1 MKKPLIILSVL
12 ILFGFQGCY
21 YGSMT
26 GARTLGENHM
36 TVTGAVG
43 LPAYLTADDRRE
55 AGESSIDDVPI
66 SPSLTFLS
74 GATDRIDI
82 GAFGRAYG
90 LGPMIRVGLLDPG
103 APYAVSVNAG
113 AGYIVPAKLLGTRF
127 GAAAG
132 YSFGGSLEIYA
143 GWDGGY
149 GPDVINIPE
158 NADGENDWDEVENTF
173 HHAIN
178 AGVLYYLP
186 PAGGEWV
193 PEAAGFEFSVPLD
206 LSRNLVMFG
215 LAVTY

>member
-1 MKKPLIILSVL
+1 MKKPLTILSVL

-26 GARTLGENHM
+26 GARTRGKSHDCYRRGGAAGISHRRRQAGSRGEQYRRC
-36 TVTGAVG
+36 AC
-43 LPAYLTADDRRE
+43 LSIAYLSLRGHGQDRYR
-55 AGESSIDDVPI
+55 S
-66 SPSLTFLS
+66 
-74 GATDRIDI
+74 
-82 GAFGRAYG
+82 FGRAYG

-103 APYAVSVNAG
+103 KPYAVSVNAG

-158 NADGENDWDEVENTF
+158 NADGGNDWDEVENTF
-173 HHAIN
+173 HHAMN
-178 AGVLYYLP
+178 AGILYFLP
-186 PAGGEWV
+186 PAGGEWM